1 MKFPWGGR
9 ERRKQELNE
18 EIAGHLQMAARD
30 REARGESATQ
40 AGESA
45 RRELGNAGMI
55 QDVTHDQWAWTWM
68 EDLLQDLRYAARTLR
83 KNPGFTVIAALTLA
97 LGIGANTAIFS
108 LVNGV
113 LLRPLPYAHPEQL
126 VGTTVY
132 FPKGPLVAMRQQ
144 SHTMQLVG
152 VSDNKEF
159 NLTGTGDP
167 VRLVGNSVSAD
178 FFSMLGAQ
186 PAMGRTF
193 HDGEDQPDKDRV
205 VILSRALW
213 EQRFQ
218 ADPNIVGRWI
228 RLEGENREIVGVM
241 PANFLFPSPKTQS
254 VGYLCVW
261 IRATSAIIGATV
273 IWR

>member
-1 MKFPWGGR
+1 
-9 ERRKQELNE
+9 
-18 EIAGHLQMAARD
+18 
-30 REARGESATQ
+30 
-40 AGESA
+40 
-45 RRELGNAGMI
+45 MI

-132 FPKGPLVAMRQQ
+132 FPKGPLVVMRQQ

-193 HDGEDQPDKDRV
+193 HDGEDQPGQG
-205 VILSRALW
+205 SRGDSEPRAVGAAVSGGS
-213 EQRFQ
+213 EYCGAMDQ
-218 ADPNIVGRWI
+218 VGR
-228 RLEGENREIVGVM
+228 REPRDCGRDAGKFSLPIAED
-241 PANFLFPSPKTQS
+241 ANC
-254 VGYLCVW
+254 GYLCVW
-261 IRATSAIIGATV
+261 IRATSGNYWGDSYMALIGRLRTGATLEQARAELKTMRPMV
-273 IWR
+273 LAALRVAACPPIRL